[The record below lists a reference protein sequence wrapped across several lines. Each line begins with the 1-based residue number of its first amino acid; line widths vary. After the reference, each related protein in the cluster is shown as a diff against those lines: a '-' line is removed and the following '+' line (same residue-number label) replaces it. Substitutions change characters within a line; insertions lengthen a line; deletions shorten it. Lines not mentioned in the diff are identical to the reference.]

1 MSQTMTKAPFSHA
14 LVTGASSGI
23 GESIAHKLG
32 KAGVGMV
39 LVARRKDRLDAIAAK
54 YPNVEVL
61 AADLTTDAGLGA
73 VLERLRDVTRPQID
87 LVVNNAGFG
96 TSGQFVSADAERL
109 SREIS
114 LNINALTRISHE
126 AVRQMLP
133 RGRGYLLNVSS
144 IASFQP
150 GPDLA
155 VYSATKAFVTSL
167 TEALHEELRGSGIRV
182 TALCPG
188 LTHTEFQSISNT
200 TGLESKFPEFAWMS
214 ADDVARDGLRAV
226 ADGKA
231 ICVPGVVNKSLV
243 STSKLTPRALTR
255 RIAGLVTRFR

>member
-1 MSQTMTKAPFSHA
+1 MAQAPFTHA

-23 GESIAHKLG
+23 GESVAHKLG

-39 LVARRKDRLDAIAAK
+39 LVARRKDRLEAIAAQ

-61 AADLTTDAGLGA
+61 VADLTTQSGLDA
-73 VLERLRDVTRPQID
+73 VISRLQSDSLPLID

-96 TSGQFVSADAERL
+96 TSGAFVEADPQRL
-109 SREIS
+109 SNEIS
-114 LNINALTRISHE
+114 LNVNALTRISHE
-126 AVRQMLP
+126 AIRQMQP
-133 RGRGYLLNVSS
+133 RGRGFLLNVSS

-150 GPDLA
+150 GPELA
-155 VYSATKAFVTSL
+155 VYAATKAFVTSL

-188 LTHTEFQSISNT
+188 LTRTEFQSVSNT
-200 TGLESKFPEFAWMS
+200 SGLESTFPDFAWMS

-231 ICVPGVVNKSLV
+231 ICVPGLVNKSLAMV
-243 STSKLTPRALTR
+243 STFTPRGLAR
-255 RIAGLVTRFR
+255 RIAGLATRLR

>member
-1 MSQTMTKAPFSHA
+1 MTKAPFSHA

-200 TGLESKFPEFAWMS
+200 TGLESKFPEFAWM
-214 ADDVARDGLRAV
+214 
-226 ADGKA
+226 
-231 ICVPGVVNKSLV
+231 
-243 STSKLTPRALTR
+243 
-255 RIAGLVTRFR
+255 

>member
-1 MSQTMTKAPFSHA
+1 MSKAPFTHA

-23 GESIAHKLG
+23 GASIAHKLG

-39 LVARRKDRLDAIAAK
+39 LVARRKDRLDAIAAL

-61 AADLTTDAGLGA
+61 VADLTTETGLDVVIA
-73 VLERLRDVTRPQID
+73 RLRSDSFAQID

-96 TSGQFVSADAERL
+96 TSGAFADAEPQRL
-109 SREIS
+109 SNEIS
-114 LNINALTRISHE
+114 LNVNALTRISHE
-126 AVRQMLP
+126 AVRLMRP
-133 RGRGYLLNVSS
+133 RGRGYVLNVSS

-155 VYSATKAFVTSL
+155 VYAATKAFVTSL
-167 TEALHEELRGSGIRV
+167 TEAMHEELRGSGIRV

-200 TGLESKFPEFAWMS
+200 SGLESNFPDFAWMS

-226 ADGKA
+226 AEGKA
-231 ICVPGVVNKSLV
+231 ICVPGLVNKSLATV
-243 STSKLTPRALTR
+243 STFTPRGLAR
-255 RIAGLVTRFR
+255 RIAGLATRLR

>member
-1 MSQTMTKAPFSHA
+1 MTKAPFSHA

-23 GESIAHKLG
+23 GEAIAHKLG

-39 LVARRKDRLDAIAAK
+39 LVARRKERLDGLAAR

-61 AADLTTDAGLGA
+61 AADLTTAEGLDSVLARLGDTTLPA
-73 VLERLRDVTRPQID
+73 VE

-96 TSGQFVSADAERL
+96 TSGSFSAADPERL

-114 LNINALTRISHE
+114 LNVNALTRISHE
-126 AVRQMLP
+126 AVRQMQP

-155 VYSATKAFVTSL
+155 VYAATKAFVTSL
-167 TEALHEELRGSGIRV
+167 TQALHEELRGSGIRV

-200 TGLESKFPEFAWMS
+200 SGLESSFPEFAWMS

-226 ADGKA
+226 AAGKA
-231 ICVPGVVNKSLV
+231 ICVPGLVNKSLATV
-243 STSKLTPRALTR
+243 STFTPRGVAR
-255 RIAGLVTRFR
+255 RIAGMATRLR

>member
-1 MSQTMTKAPFSHA
+1 VAKAPFTHA

-39 LVARRKDRLDAIAAK
+39 LVARRKDRLEAIAAK

-61 AADLTTDAGLGA
+61 AADLTTEPGLES
-73 VLERLRDVTRPQID
+73 VLERLRDTTRTAID

-96 TSGQFVSADAERL
+96 TSGSFTAADPQRL

-114 LNINALTRISHE
+114 LNIDALTRISHE
-126 AVRQMLP
+126 AIRQMAP

-150 GPDLA
+150 GPGLA

-226 ADGKA
+226 AEGKA
-231 ICVPGVVNKSLV
+231 ICVPGLVNKSLAAV
-243 STSKLTPRALTR
+243 STFTPRGLAR
-255 RIAGLVTRFR
+255 RISGFAARAR

>member
-1 MSQTMTKAPFSHA
+1 MTKAPFSYA

-23 GESIAHKLG
+23 GEAIAHKLG

-39 LVARRKDRLDAIAAK
+39 LVARRKDPLDVIASRYA
-54 YPNVEVL
+54 NVEVL
-61 AADLTTDAGLGA
+61 PADLTTDAGLNA
-73 VLERLRDVTRPQID
+73 VLERLRDTTRPTVE

-96 TSGQFVSADAERL
+96 TSGSFAQAEPERL

-126 AVRQMLP
+126 AVRQMQP
-133 RGRGYLLNVSS
+133 RGHGYLLNVSS

-155 VYSATKAFVTSL
+155 VYAATKAFVTSL

-200 TGLESKFPEFAWMS
+200 SGLESKFPEFAWMS

-226 ADGKA
+226 AEGKA
-231 ICVPGVVNKSLV
+231 ICVPGLVNKSLAMV
-243 STSKLTPRALTR
+243 
-255 RIAGLVTRFR
+255 

>member
-1 MSQTMTKAPFSHA
+1 MTKAPFSHA

-23 GESIAHKLG
+23 GEAIAHKLG

-39 LVARRKDRLDAIAAK
+39 LVARRKERLDGLAAR

-61 AADLTTDAGLGA
+61 AADLTTAEGLDSVLARLGDATLP
-73 VLERLRDVTRPQID
+73 VVE

-96 TSGQFVSADAERL
+96 TSGSFSAANPERL

-126 AVRQMLP
+126 AIRQMQP

-155 VYSATKAFVTSL
+155 VYAATKAFVTSL
-167 TEALHEELRGSGIRV
+167 TQALHEELRGSGIRV

-200 TGLESKFPEFAWMS
+200 SGLESSFPEFAWMS

-226 ADGKA
+226 AAGKA
-231 ICVPGVVNKSLV
+231 ICVPGLVNKSLATV
-243 STSKLTPRALTR
+243 STFTPRGVAR
-255 RIAGLVTRFR
+255 RIAGLATRLR

>member
-1 MSQTMTKAPFSHA
+1 MTKAPFSHA

-214 ADDVARDGLRAV
+214 ADDVAREGLRAV

-255 RIAGLVTRFR
+255 RISGLITRIR

>member
-1 MSQTMTKAPFSHA
+1 MAKAPFSYA

-23 GESIAHKLG
+23 GESISHKLG

-39 LVARRKDRLDAIAAK
+39 LVARREDRLRAIAAK

-61 AADLTTDAGLGA
+61 VADLTTEAGVNA
-73 VLERLRDVTRPQID
+73 VLDRLRDAQRPVID

-96 TSGQFVSADAERL
+96 TSGPFTAADPDRL

-126 AVRQMLP
+126 AVRQMQP

-155 VYSATKAFVTSL
+155 VYAATKAFVTSL

-200 TGLESKFPEFAWMS
+200 SGLESKFPEFAWMS
-214 ADDVARDGLRAV
+214 AEDVARDGLRAV

-231 ICVPGVVNKSLV
+231 ICVPGLVNKSLAAV
-243 STSKLTPRALTR
+243 STFTPRGLAR
-255 RIAGLVTRFR
+255 RIAGLATRMR

>member
-1 MSQTMTKAPFSHA
+1 MKKAPFSHA
-14 LVTGASSGI
+14 LITGASSGI
-23 GESIAHKLG
+23 GEAVANKLG

-54 YPNVEVL
+54 FPSVEVL
-61 AADLTTDAGLGA
+61 VADLTTSSGLSA
-73 VLERLRDVTRPQID
+73 VLERLGSTSLPNIE

-96 TSGQFVSADAERL
+96 TSGPFADADPERL

-155 VYSATKAFVTSL
+155 VYAATKAFVTSL
-167 TEALHEELRGSGIRV
+167 TESLHEELRGSGIRV

-200 TGLESKFPEFAWMS
+200 SGLESNFPEFAWMS

-231 ICVPGVVNKSLV
+231 ICVPGLVNKSLATV
-243 STSKLTPRALTR
+243 STFTPRGLAR
-255 RIAGLVTRFR
+255 RIAGLATRLR

>member
-1 MSQTMTKAPFSHA
+1 MTKAPFSHA

-39 LVARRKDRLDAIAAK
+39 LVARRKDRLEAIASQ
-54 YPNVEVL
+54 YSNVEVL
-61 AADLTTDAGLGA
+61 AADLITDAGVGA
-73 VLERLRDVTRPQID
+73 VLERLRDTTRPVID

-96 TSGQFVSADAERL
+96 TSGPFVAADPERL
-109 SREIS
+109 SREIA
-114 LNINALTRISHE
+114 LNITALTRISHE
-126 AVRQMLP
+126 AVRLMQP

-200 TGLESKFPEFAWMS
+200 TGLESSFPEFAWMS

-231 ICVPGVVNKSLV
+231 VCVPGVVNKSLATV
-243 STSKLTPRALTR
+243 STFTPRGLTR
-255 RIAGLVTRFR
+255 RIAGLVTRMR

>member
-1 MSQTMTKAPFSHA
+1 MTKAPFSHA

-39 LVARRKDRLDAIAAK
+39 LVARRKDRLAAIAAQ

-73 VLERLRDVTRPQID
+73 VLDRLRDTTRPVID

-96 TSGQFVSADAERL
+96 TSGPFVSADADRL

-126 AVRQMLP
+126 AVRQMQP

-144 IASFQP
+144 VASFQP
-150 GPDLA
+150 GPALA
-155 VYSATKAFVTSL
+155 VYAATKAFVTSL

-200 TGLESKFPEFAWMS
+200 SGLESGFPEFAWMS

-231 ICVPGVVNKSLV
+231 ICVPGLVNKSLATV
-243 STSKLTPRALTR
+243 STFTPRGLAR
-255 RIAGLVTRFR
+255 RIAGLATRLR

>member
-1 MSQTMTKAPFSHA
+1 VTKAPFSHA

-23 GESIAHKLG
+23 GEAIAHKLG

-39 LVARRKDRLDAIAAK
+39 LVARRKERLDGLAAR

-61 AADLTTDAGLGA
+61 AADLTTAEGLDVVLARLGDTTLPA
-73 VLERLRDVTRPQID
+73 VE

-96 TSGQFVSADAERL
+96 TSGSFSAADPERL

-126 AVRQMLP
+126 AIRQMQP

-155 VYSATKAFVTSL
+155 VYAATKAFVTSL
-167 TEALHEELRGSGIRV
+167 TQALHEELRGSGIRV

-200 TGLESKFPEFAWMS
+200 SGLESSFPEFAWMS

-226 ADGKA
+226 AAGKA
-231 ICVPGVVNKSLV
+231 ICVPGLVNKSLATV
-243 STSKLTPRALTR
+243 STFTPRGIAR
-255 RIAGLVTRFR
+255 RIAGLATRLR

>member
-1 MSQTMTKAPFSHA
+1 MTKAPFSHA

-61 AADLTTDAGLGA
+61 AADLTTDTGLGA

-255 RIAGLVTRFR
+255 RISGLVTRIR

>member
-1 MSQTMTKAPFSHA
+1 MTKAPFSHA

-23 GESIAHKLG
+23 GEAIAHKLG

-39 LVARRKDRLDAIAAK
+39 LVARRKERLDGLAAR

-61 AADLTTDAGLGA
+61 AADLTTAEGLDA
-73 VLERLRDVTRPQID
+73 VLARLGDTTLPAVE

-96 TSGQFVSADAERL
+96 TSGSFSAADPERL

-126 AVRQMLP
+126 AVRQMQP

-155 VYSATKAFVTSL
+155 VYAATKAFVTSL
-167 TEALHEELRGSGIRV
+167 TQALHEELRGSGIRV

-200 TGLESKFPEFAWMS
+200 SGLESSFPEFAWMS

-226 ADGKA
+226 AAGKA
-231 ICVPGVVNKSLV
+231 ICVPGLVNKSLATV
-243 STSKLTPRALTR
+243 STFTPRGVAR
-255 RIAGLVTRFR
+255 RIAGMATRLR

>member
-1 MSQTMTKAPFSHA
+1 MTKAPFSHA

-32 KAGVGMV
+32 KAGVGTV

-144 IASFQP
+144 VASFQP

-255 RIAGLVTRFR
+255 RISGLITRIR

>member
-1 MSQTMTKAPFSHA
+1 VAQAPFTHA

-23 GESIAHKLG
+23 GESVAHKLG

-39 LVARRKDRLDAIAAK
+39 LVARRKDRLEAIAAQ

-61 AADLTTDAGLGA
+61 VADLTTQSGLDA
-73 VLERLRDVTRPQID
+73 VISRLQSDSLPLID

-96 TSGQFVSADAERL
+96 TSGAFVEADPQRL
-109 SREIS
+109 SNEIS
-114 LNINALTRISHE
+114 LNVNALTRISHE
-126 AVRQMLP
+126 AIRQMQP
-133 RGRGYLLNVSS
+133 RGRGFLLNVSS

-150 GPDLA
+150 GPELA
-155 VYSATKAFVTSL
+155 VYAATKAFVTSL

-188 LTHTEFQSISNT
+188 LTRTEFQSVSNT
-200 TGLESKFPEFAWMS
+200 SGLESTFPDFAWMS

-231 ICVPGVVNKSLV
+231 ICVPGLVNKSLAMV
-243 STSKLTPRALTR
+243 STFTPRGLAR
-255 RIAGLVTRFR
+255 RIAGLATRLR

>member
-1 MSQTMTKAPFSHA
+1 MTKAPFSHA

-23 GESIAHKLG
+23 GEAIAHKLG

-39 LVARRKDRLDAIAAK
+39 LVARRKERLDGLAAR

-61 AADLTTDAGLGA
+61 AADLTTAEGLDA
-73 VLERLRDVTRPQID
+73 VLARLGDTTLPAVE

-96 TSGQFVSADAERL
+96 TSGSFSAADPERL

-126 AVRQMLP
+126 AIRQMQP

-155 VYSATKAFVTSL
+155 VYAATKAFVTSL
-167 TEALHEELRGSGIRV
+167 TQALHEELRGSGIRV

-200 TGLESKFPEFAWMS
+200 SGLESSFPEFAWMS

-226 ADGKA
+226 AAGKA
-231 ICVPGVVNKSLV
+231 ICVPGLVNKSLATV
-243 STSKLTPRALTR
+243 STFTPRGIAR
-255 RIAGLVTRFR
+255 RIAGLATRLR

>member
-1 MSQTMTKAPFSHA
+1 VTKAPFSYA

-23 GESIAHKLG
+23 GEAIAHKLG

-39 LVARRKDRLDAIAAK
+39 LVARRKDRLDAIASQYA
-54 YPNVEVL
+54 NVEVL
-61 AADLTTDAGLGA
+61 PADLTTDSGLIA
-73 VLERLRDVTRPQID
+73 VLERLRDTTRPVVE

-96 TSGQFVSADAERL
+96 TSGSFAQAEPERL

-126 AVRQMLP
+126 AVRQMQP

-155 VYSATKAFVTSL
+155 VYAATKAFVTSL

-200 TGLESKFPEFAWMS
+200 SGLESKFPEFAWMS

-226 ADGKA
+226 TDGKA
-231 ICVPGVVNKSLV
+231 VCVPGLVNKSLATV
-243 STSKLTPRALTR
+243 STFTPRGVAR
-255 RIAGLVTRFR
+255 RIAGLATRLR

>member
-1 MSQTMTKAPFSHA
+1 MTKAPFSHA

-23 GESIAHKLG
+23 GEAIAHKLG

-39 LVARRKDRLDAIAAK
+39 LVARRKERLDGLAAR

-61 AADLTTDAGLGA
+61 AADLTTAEGLDS
-73 VLERLRDVTRPQID
+73 VLARLGDTTLPVVE

-96 TSGQFVSADAERL
+96 TSGSFSAADPERL

-126 AVRQMLP
+126 AIRQMQP

-155 VYSATKAFVTSL
+155 VYAATKAFVTSL
-167 TEALHEELRGSGIRV
+167 TQALHEELRGSGIRV

-200 TGLESKFPEFAWMS
+200 SGLESSFPEFAWMS

-226 ADGKA
+226 AAGKA
-231 ICVPGVVNKSLV
+231 ICVPGLVNKSLATV
-243 STSKLTPRALTR
+243 STFTPRGVAR
-255 RIAGLVTRFR
+255 RIAGMATRLR

>member
-1 MSQTMTKAPFSHA
+1 MKKAPFSHA

-23 GESIAHKLG
+23 GEAVANKLG

-39 LVARRKDRLDAIAAK
+39 LVARRKDRMDAIASRYA
-54 YPNVEVL
+54 NVEVL
-61 AADLTTDAGLGA
+61 VADLTTSSGLSA
-73 VLERLRDVTRPQID
+73 VLERLGSTSLPNIE

-96 TSGQFVSADAERL
+96 TSGPFADADPERL

-155 VYSATKAFVTSL
+155 VYAATKAFVTSL
-167 TEALHEELRGSGIRV
+167 TESLHEELRGSGIRV

-200 TGLESKFPEFAWMS
+200 SGLESNFPEFAWMS

-226 ADGKA
+226 AAGKA
-231 ICVPGVVNKSLV
+231 ICVPGVVNKSLATV
-243 STSKLTPRALTR
+243 STFTPRGLAR
-255 RIAGLVTRFR
+255 RIAGLATRLR

>member
-1 MSQTMTKAPFSHA
+1 MKKAPFSHA

-23 GESIAHKLG
+23 GEAVANKLG

-39 LVARRKDRLDAIAAK
+39 LVARRKDRMDAIASRYA
-54 YPNVEVL
+54 NVEVL
-61 AADLTTDAGLGA
+61 VADLTTSSGLSA
-73 VLERLRDVTRPQID
+73 VLERLGSTSLPNIE

-96 TSGQFVSADAERL
+96 TSGPFADADPERL

-155 VYSATKAFVTSL
+155 VYAATKAFVTSL
-167 TEALHEELRGSGIRV
+167 TESLHEELRGSGIRV

-200 TGLESKFPEFAWMS
+200 SGLESNFPEFAWMS

-226 ADGKA
+226 AAGKA
-231 ICVPGVVNKSLV
+231 ICVPGLVNKSLATV
-243 STSKLTPRALTR
+243 STFTPRGLAR
-255 RIAGLVTRFR
+255 RIAGLATRLR

>member
-1 MSQTMTKAPFSHA
+1 MTKAPFSHA

-255 RIAGLVTRFR
+255 RISGLITRIR

>member
-1 MSQTMTKAPFSHA
+1 MTKAPFSHA

-61 AADLTTDAGLGA
+61 AADLTTDTGLGA

-255 RIAGLVTRFR
+255 RISGLITRVR

>member
-1 MSQTMTKAPFSHA
+1 MTKAPFSHA

-144 IASFQP
+144 VASFQP
-150 GPDLA
+150 GPGLA

-255 RIAGLVTRFR
+255 RISGLITRIR

>member
-1 MSQTMTKAPFSHA
+1 MTKAPFSHA

-214 ADDVARDGLRAV
+214 ADDVAREGLRAV

-255 RIAGLVTRFR
+255 RISGLITRVR

>member
-1 MSQTMTKAPFSHA
+1 MTKAPFSHA

-32 KAGVGMV
+32 KAGVGTV

-144 IASFQP
+144 VASFQP

-255 RIAGLVTRFR
+255 RISGVITRIR

>member
-1 MSQTMTKAPFSHA
+1 MTKAPFSHA

-23 GESIAHKLG
+23 GEAIAHKLG

-39 LVARRKDRLDAIAAK
+39 LVARRKERLDGLAAR

-61 AADLTTDAGLGA
+61 AADLTTAEGLDS
-73 VLERLRDVTRPQID
+73 VLARLGDTTLPVVE

-96 TSGQFVSADAERL
+96 TSGSFSAADPERL

-126 AVRQMLP
+126 AVRQMQP

-155 VYSATKAFVTSL
+155 VYAATKAFVTSL
-167 TEALHEELRGSGIRV
+167 TQALHEELRGSGIRV

-200 TGLESKFPEFAWMS
+200 SGLESSFPEFAWMS

-226 ADGKA
+226 AAGKA
-231 ICVPGVVNKSLV
+231 ICVPGLVNKSLATV
-243 STSKLTPRALTR
+243 STFTPRGVAR
-255 RIAGLVTRFR
+255 RIAGLATRLR

>member
-1 MSQTMTKAPFSHA
+1 MTKAPFSHA

-23 GESIAHKLG
+23 GEAIAHKLG

-39 LVARRKDRLDAIAAK
+39 LVARRKERLDGLAAR

-61 AADLTTDAGLGA
+61 AADLTTAEGLDSVLARLGDTTLPA
-73 VLERLRDVTRPQID
+73 VE

-96 TSGQFVSADAERL
+96 TSGSFSAADPERL

-126 AVRQMLP
+126 AVRQMQP

-155 VYSATKAFVTSL
+155 VYAATKAFVTSL
-167 TEALHEELRGSGIRV
+167 TQALHEELRGSGIRV

-200 TGLESKFPEFAWMS
+200 SGLESSFPEFAWMS

-226 ADGKA
+226 AAGKA
-231 ICVPGVVNKSLV
+231 ICVPGLVNKSLATV
-243 STSKLTPRALTR
+243 STFTPRGVAR
-255 RIAGLVTRFR
+255 RIAGLATRLR

>member
-1 MSQTMTKAPFSHA
+1 MTKAPFSHA

-23 GESIAHKLG
+23 GEAIAHKLG

-39 LVARRKDRLDAIAAK
+39 LVARRKERLDGLAAR

-61 AADLTTDAGLGA
+61 AADLTTAEGLDS
-73 VLERLRDVTRPQID
+73 VLARLGDTTLPVVE

-96 TSGQFVSADAERL
+96 TSGSFSAADPERL

-126 AVRQMLP
+126 AIRQMQP

-155 VYSATKAFVTSL
+155 VYAATKAFVTSL
-167 TEALHEELRGSGIRV
+167 TQALHEELRGSGIRV

-200 TGLESKFPEFAWMS
+200 SGLESSFPEFAWMS

-226 ADGKA
+226 AVGKA
-231 ICVPGVVNKSLV
+231 ICVPGLVNKSLATV
-243 STSKLTPRALTR
+243 STFTPRGIAR
-255 RIAGLVTRFR
+255 RIAGLATRLR

>member
-1 MSQTMTKAPFSHA
+1 MTKAPFSHA

-73 VLERLRDVTRPQID
+73 VLERLRDVTRPQTD

-144 IASFQP
+144 VASFQP

-255 RIAGLVTRFR
+255 RISGLITRIR

>member
-1 MSQTMTKAPFSHA
+1 MTKAPFSHA

-255 RIAGLVTRFR
+255 RISGLITRVR

>member
-1 MSQTMTKAPFSHA
+1 MTKAPFSHA

-23 GESIAHKLG
+23 GEAIAHKLG

-39 LVARRKDRLDAIAAK
+39 LVARRKERLDGLAAR

-61 AADLTTDAGLGA
+61 AADLTTAEGLDS
-73 VLERLRDVTRPQID
+73 VLARLGDTTLPVVE

-96 TSGQFVSADAERL
+96 TSGSFSAADPERL

-126 AVRQMLP
+126 AIRQMQP

-155 VYSATKAFVTSL
+155 VYAATKAFVTSL
-167 TEALHEELRGSGIRV
+167 THALHEELRGSGIRV

-200 TGLESKFPEFAWMS
+200 SGLESSFPEFAWMS

-226 ADGKA
+226 AAGKA
-231 ICVPGVVNKSLV
+231 ICVPGLVNKSLATV
-243 STSKLTPRALTR
+243 STFTPRGVAR
-255 RIAGLVTRFR
+255 RIAGLATRLR